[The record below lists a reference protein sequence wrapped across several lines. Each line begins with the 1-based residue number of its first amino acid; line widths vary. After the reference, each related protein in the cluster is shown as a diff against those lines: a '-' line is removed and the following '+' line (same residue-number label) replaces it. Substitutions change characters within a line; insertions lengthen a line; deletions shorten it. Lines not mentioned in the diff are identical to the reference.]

1 MQSASSLVSRSCL
14 HSSPAFLQPEP
25 APGRTARPRHCGEK
39 EMSWDNP
46 IMAHLTH
53 QGGTTRCGQGGI
65 SVISGAIIGFL
76 ELQFIILST
85 RDVC

>member
-14 HSSPAFLQPEP
+14 HSSPAFLHPEP
-25 APGRTARPRHCGEK
+25 APGPTARPRHCGEK

-53 QGGTTRCGQGGI
+53 QGGHYQVWPGGNI
-65 SVISGAIIGFL
+65 SDQWCHHRVP
-76 ELQFIILST
+76 
-85 RDVC
+85 

>member
-14 HSSPAFLQPEP
+14 HSSPAFLHPEP

-53 QGGTTRCGQGGI
+53 QGGH
-65 SVISGAIIGFL
+65 
-76 ELQFIILST
+76 
-85 RDVC
+85 